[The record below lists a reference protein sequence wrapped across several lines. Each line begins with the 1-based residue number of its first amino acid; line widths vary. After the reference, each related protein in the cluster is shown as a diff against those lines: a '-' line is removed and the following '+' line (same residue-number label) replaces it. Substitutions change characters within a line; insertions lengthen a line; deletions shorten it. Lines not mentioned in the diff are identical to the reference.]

1 MENWKLYNNYLVSD
15 LGRIMNRKT
24 GRMLKLHDDKR
35 GYLKC
40 ILYNEGKSH
49 TYKVH
54 YLVMLCFIGERPVD
68 TLTNEPLQIDH
79 IDRNRY
85 NNHLT
90 NLRFCTRKE
99 NMRNKA
105 NYHSDIHEQDP
116 KKRKKL
122 IALKKKNILSTMQNE
137 SHE

>member
-1 MENWKLYNNYLVSD
+1 
-15 LGRIMNRKT
+15 MNRKS
-24 GRMLKLHDDKR
+24 GRMLKVHDDKR

-40 ILYNEGKSH
+40 ILYDKGKSH

-54 YLVMLCFIGERPVD
+54 YLVMLCFIGDRPID

-79 IDRNRY
+79 VDRNRY
-85 NNHLT
+85 NNHLK

-105 NYHSDIHEQDP
+105 NYHSDISEQDP

-122 IALKKKNILSTMQNE
+122 IALKKKNNISKLHNEQNK
-137 SHE
+137 SH